1 MNGEKTM
8 YLPGTAIMVENLS
21 SEKVQNTFSHI
32 FMAGGLVLSQ
42 VAALSDM
49 ESHTVQNWV
58 KRGFC
63 PPPVSKKYS
72 SRQFCRLITI
82 NMLKDCMSIT
92 EITDLISYI
101 NGKLDD
107 ESDDIIAD
115 DSLYFLFVETLYRT
129 EGHTMDF
136 DKEIGGIL
144 DKLDVAEQNKQRLA
158 VVLKI
163 MLYAYRS
170 SQYKKFAV
178 ELIKELK

>member
-1 MNGEKTM
+1 M
-8 YLPGTAIMVENLS
+8 YLPGTAIEVDELSWEN
-21 SEKVQNTFSHI
+21 VQKTFSHI
-32 FMAGGLVLSQ
+32 FMAGGLMLSQ
-42 VAALSDM
+42 VSALSDM

-115 DSLYFLFVETLYRT
+115 DKLYFVFVEMLYRT
-129 EGHTMDF
+129 EGHTLDF
-136 DKEIGGIL
+136 DREIGGIL
-144 DKLDVAEQNKQRLA
+144 DKCGVAEQNRERLA
-158 VVLKI
+158 IALKI

-170 SQYKKFAV
+170 AQYKKFAA